1 MLFKRILLQMF
12 LATFL
17 VLASAE
23 GQAQNIQNQMSQI
36 EVDDLSDEQVAKYW
50 EKIKEEGYTLDQAL
64 AIAKTRGMS
73 ELQAQKL
80 RARIETLK
88 SKPLNKEEE
97 SEEDSLEEGD
107 STQLLFGLTGEE
119 KKEEKKEELF
129 GYGFFN
135 NPNISFT
142 PNLNIA
148 TPENYIIGAGDVI
161 SIDLWGAAEVNYEKK
176 VNKQGAINVEGVGYI
191 QLIGL
196 PVSAAKSKIKNY
208 LKRIYAGI
216 GASSNSYNKVNIAV
230 SIKEVRNVQ
239 VNIVV

>member
-1 MLFKRILLQMF
+1 MLFKRILLQIF

-17 VLASAE
+17 VLASVE

-88 SKPLNKEEE
+88 SKPLNKKEENEEE
-97 SEEDSLEEGD
+97 LQEEVD

-119 KKEEKKEELF
+119 EKKEEKKKNSSDMTFL
-129 GYGFFN
+129 
-135 NPNISFT
+135 
-142 PNLNIA
+142 
-148 TPENYIIGAGDVI
+148 IIQI
-161 SIDLWGAAEVNYEKK
+161 FRLHQI
-176 VNKQGAINVEGVGYI
+176 
-191 QLIGL
+191 
-196 PVSAAKSKIKNY
+196 
-208 LKRIYAGI
+208 
-216 GASSNSYNKVNIAV
+216 
-230 SIKEVRNVQ
+230 
-239 VNIVV
+239 